1 MSFAPGSSFGSLVL
15 LLPHTEQEWKSLF
28 PEIQNDNI
36 DNYGVDYNSM
46 TDFPY
51 FEDGDVHIIITG
63 SRQYQLHS
71 AVLRSNSPVLARL
84 LNEDNA
90 ARLSSKAI
98 KRGATV
104 KFRIIMTDNTADD
117 GGLPYTLKTVP
128 LNEEGKPTEHRI
140 VGLDLENGRVV
151 PSEVLAYESVF
162 SALYN
167 ASIDLGDFE
176 TDGMV
181 HVLTRVWSVVD
192 AAEQLRCTHVVTHA
206 IEATLLATGQLL
218 QQSIASCP
226 SPWLNLA
233 YKISSRHLFRE
244 SLIHAAGQYNT
255 EEVQKEIVGMPEK
268 VAELLHRKGRTLRDA
283 VKMAEKRILSY
294 YPTHLQREKTVG
306 RADKDNIG
314 RASYSNDVMSWIG
327 LVVLRHFFTQLLADD
342 ATHNAPDM
350 GKELVDAVMQGGD
363 SYLDKGIMDQFH
375 AYFPMSQKGAGVL
388 ENKVSEMKE
397 SIKKFMADLHRNESM
412 LDTKTFKVG
421 HLTCVKVFQHE
432 YPFGDTRS
440 NVVVEEADEMSE

>member
-1 MSFAPGSSFGSLVL
+1 MASF
-15 LLPHTEQEWKSLF
+15 PH
-28 PEIQNDNI
+28 
-36 DNYGVDYNSM
+36 
-46 TDFPY
+46 
-51 FEDGDVHIIITG
+51 FEDGDAHIIITG

-71 AVLRSNSPVLARL
+71 AVLKSNSPVLARL
-84 LNEDNA
+84 LNENA
-90 ARLSSKAI
+90 ARLSNRAI

-104 KFRIIMTDNTADD
+104 RFRIMMTHNTTRD
-117 GGLPYTLKTVP
+117 GGLAYTLKPVP
-128 LNEEGKPTEHRI
+128 LNEEGKPTEHQI

-167 ASIDLGDFE
+167 APIDLGDFE

-181 HVLTRVWSVVD
+181 HVLTRVWSVVN
-192 AAEQLRCTHVVTHA
+192 AAERLQCTHVVTHA

-218 QQSIASCP
+218 QQSIASRP
-226 SPWLNLA
+226 SPWLILA
-233 YKISSRHLFRE
+233 YKIRSRNLFRE
-244 SLIHAAGQYNT
+244 SIIHAAGQYNT
-255 EEVQKEIVGMPEK
+255 EEIKKEIVNMPK
-268 VAELLHRKGRTLRDA
+268 DVADLLNKKGRALREA

-306 RADKDNIG
+306 RADKDSIG

-363 SYLDKGIMDQFH
+363 TYLDKGIMDQFH
-375 AYFPMSQKGAGVL
+375 AYFPMSQKGASVL
-388 ENKVSEMKE
+388 ENKVSDMKE
-397 SIKKFMADLHRNESM
+397 SIKKFMADLHKNESM
-412 LDTKTFKVG
+412 LDTKAFKVT
-421 HLTCVKVFQHE
+421 HFTCVKVFQHE
-432 YPFGDTRS
+432 YPFGEARR
-440 NVVVEEADEMSE
+440 NVVIDEADDMSE